1 MNSANWIMQPRMLCM
16 AGAILVATIPV
27 LSQESKNSWTLVK
40 DLTGVAEVSSR
51 SEITVPKGSGFA
63 ILNIRY
69 QAGDAALAKAD
80 CKCVVVPVIVS
91 LIVES
96 PKRLP
101 TFPFEKYDG
110 PVDKT
115 SNELMRFEVAPEGQ
129 GRTRTVKVMPNGFY
143 GVDPQDAFVFD
154 TLEKSVVSFLLE
166 VRDGQKL
173 NVMVN
178 GPPNSIQVSF
188 DTTGLKKLFDQVG
201 LKAVPRQSSVRR

>member
-1 MNSANWIMQPRMLCM
+1 MWCM
-16 AGAILVATIPV
+16 AGIILLATIPA
-27 LSQESKNSWTLVK
+27 LGQESKSSWTLVK
-40 DLTGVAEVSSR
+40 DSNGAADVSAR
-51 SEITVPKGSGFA
+51 SEITTPKGSGFA

-69 QAGDAALAKAD
+69 QPKDAAQAKAD

-101 TFPFEKYDG
+101 MFPFEKYEG

-115 SNELMRFEVAPEGQ
+115 SDEFMTFEVAPHGQ

-143 GVDPQDAFVFD
+143 SVDPQDAFIFD
-154 TLEKSVVSFLLE
+154 TLEKKIMSFLLE

-173 NVMVN
+173 SVMVN
-178 GPPNSIQVSF
+178 GAPKSIQVAF
-188 DTTGLKKLFDQVG
+188 DTTGLKKLLDQVG
-201 LKAVPRQSSVRR
+201 LKAAPRESSVRQ